1 MDFFADAARSVPTIT
16 TNKSII
22 SKSVPYN
29 LYSII
34 CYLKSE
40 ICTLKSVLL

>member
-22 SKSVPYN
+22 RNQYP
-29 LYSII
+29 I
-34 CYLKSE
+34 
-40 ICTLKSVLL
+40 ICTLLSVI